1 MVKCGAEPGCRA
13 GRRCSNHKLR
23 YFVRVNSNSAAPS
36 APAPAGQVAQQI
48 RAALPPGGLFAGMNW
63 KTSNAPF
70 PLGPELAKDIES
82 LGRVLL
88 QFYRAV
94 NLLYR
99 KSGEGKQ
106 PEWIAQ
112 WLDLDMLYK
121 FTDVKIEDSSVP
133 PPESQSREKWL
144 LDRSRLSNLVANAL
158 TIYERR
164 GTPEG
169 ILLALRLSTGY
180 GDFVV
185 EDATSAGPSA
195 LDPFHFKVYVNPA
208 VSSLSLLV
216 ERIVTLF
223 KPAHST
229 FELTYRSRTS
239 VGEKS

>member
-1 MVKCGAEPGCRA
+1 MKSDEIRGLLPSIIQRTAVDQSLLSGILGVMERLHERPEAVIEGYRGLLDPQNPESGAF
-13 GRRCSNHKLR
+13 LV
-23 YFVRVNSNSAAPS
+23 F
-36 APAPAGQVAQQI
+36 
-48 RAALPPGGLFAGMNW
+48 
-63 KTSNAPF
+63 
-70 PLGPELAKDIES
+70 
-82 LGRVLL
+82 
-88 QFYRAV
+88 
-94 NLLYR
+94 
-99 KSGEGKQ
+99 
-106 PEWIAQ
+106 IAQ